1 MSTCLSVTE
10 VSKRF
15 GSLQAVSGVSFDVE
29 QGEVFGIAGPN
40 GAGKTTLFNMITGI
54 PFHPDVGEIS
64 FEGERIERLP
74 AYKIF
79 RRGLA
84 RTFQQEAAFDSLTV
98 QSSIQLAGHYAGHK
112 LSAAETRKRNDF
124 ALEVTRLTDLRSQRA
139 GELPFFEKKR
149 LMLATALAGR
159 PRLLML
165 DEPAAGLSQDEG
177 AALTRIVKQIN
188 AAGVTIVLIEHV
200 LPILFGVSDRLMILD
215 AGEVLTID
223 DPQTVAKDPRVVTAY
238 LGERRADRKKEK
250 SADSL

>member
-1 MSTCLSVTE
+1 MSSCLSVSG

-15 GSLQAVSGVSFDVE
+15 GSLLAVNGVSFEVE

-54 PFHPDVGEIS
+54 PFHPDAGEVR
-64 FEGERIERLP
+64 FEGKRIDRLP
-74 AYKIF
+74 AFQIF

-84 RTFQQEAAFDSLTV
+84 RTFQQEASFDSLTV
-98 QSSIQLAGHYAGHK
+98 ESSVRLAGHYSGHK
-112 LSAAETRKRNDF
+112 APAAEAHAQNEF
-124 ALEVTRLTDLRSQRA
+124 ALEITRLTEMKSRRA
-139 GELPFFEKKR
+139 GELAFFEKKR

-177 AALTRIVKQIN
+177 EALIRIVRQIN
-188 AAGVTIVLIEHV
+188 ESGVTIVIIEHV

-223 DPQTVAKDPRVVTAY
+223 RPQTVAKDPRVVTAY
-238 LGERRADRKKEK
+238 LGERRVDRKRNANAKNQ
-250 SADSL
+250 